1 MPHLSFSNTTA
12 LANTRTSELTRRFQA
27 SMTALAAAPY
37 LQFELL
43 ATRASLICSAPHALE
58 EDDKWLG
65 RAEAAAQQIVAAIGA
80 KPQDGRSDGAIQLE
94 RIVFL
99 QELLQQNASLFTD
112 AHDLGADTRFADVFD
127 LDPAAQESVGVKL
140 ALEIED
146 LPDGELLIADDE
158 ETLAAEVLQQA
169 GHRGTADQ

>member
-1 MPHLSFSNTTA
+1 
-12 LANTRTSELTRRFQA
+12 
-27 SMTALAAAPY
+27 
-37 LQFELL
+37 
-43 ATRASLICSAPHALE
+43 
-58 EDDKWLG
+58 
-65 RAEAAAQQIVAAIGA
+65 
-80 KPQDGRSDGAIQLE
+80 
-94 RIVFL
+94 
-99 QELLQQNASLFTD
+99 
-112 AHDLGADTRFADVFD
+112 VFD